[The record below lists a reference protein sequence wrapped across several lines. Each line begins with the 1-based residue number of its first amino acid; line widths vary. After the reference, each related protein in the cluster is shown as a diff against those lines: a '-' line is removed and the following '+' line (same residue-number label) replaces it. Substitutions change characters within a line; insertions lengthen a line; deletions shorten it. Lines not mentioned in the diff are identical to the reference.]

1 MEQKREHREQA
12 EASSQVRAPYV
23 RPELKLLGDVL
34 ELTQGAGGSVS
45 DGAKFGSHASSIQ
58 FKKDVAYLDDSA
70 RNAIARDLLSLRL
83 ANWEYID
90 PNMSGGHRHLGIII
104 EDSPDVAAVNPSKAS
119 IDLYSYAS
127 MAIAAAQVQ
136 AKQIETLQA
145 ELAELRR
152 ELAALKR

>member
-1 MEQKREHREQA
+1 MEQNREHRDAA
-12 EASSQVRAPYV
+12 ESSPARAPYV

-34 ELTQGAGGSVS
+34 ELTKGAGGSVA
-45 DGAKFGSHASSIQ
+45 DGGKFGSHASTIRL
-58 FKKDVAYLDDSA
+58 KKDVEYLDEA
-70 RNAIARDLLSLRL
+70 RREAVARELLSLKL

-90 PNMSGGHRHLGIII
+90 PATSGGHRHLGIII

-136 AKQIETLQA
+136 AKEIETLRA
-145 ELAELRR
+145 EMAELRR